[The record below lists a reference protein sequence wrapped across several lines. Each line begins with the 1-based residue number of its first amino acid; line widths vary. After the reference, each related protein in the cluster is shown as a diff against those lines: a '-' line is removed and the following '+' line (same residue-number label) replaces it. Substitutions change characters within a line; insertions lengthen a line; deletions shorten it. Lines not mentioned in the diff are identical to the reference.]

1 MEKKEKAEDAAKQEM
16 KNVADQTDKQNAP
29 KHAAGE
35 IWFLGLVFLM
45 TLALFLDSLKL
56 KGIFTGFTNPSS
68 LPQIFLLVLFF
79 LIIWV
84 TCKTLFHDKFR
95 EKSFKKAIKYLV
107 SKDVVILLIMVL
119 AYLLLL
125 PFLHF
130 TITSLIFLF
139 GTMYLL
145 DRRKPLQKVLISAGV
160 VAGIQLIFHYLM
172 QVVLP

>member
-1 MEKKEKAEDAAKQEM
+1 MEKKEKAEDAAKQEIE
-16 KNVADQTDKQNAP
+16 NTADQTDRQDAP

-35 IWFLGLVFLM
+35 IWFLGLMFLM
-45 TLALFLDSLKL
+45 ILALFLDSLKL

-68 LPQIFLLVLFF
+68 LPQIFLLLLFF
-79 LIIWV
+79 LIILV
-84 TCKTLFHDKFR
+84 TCRTLFRDKFKER
-95 EKSFKKAIKYLV
+95 SFKEAIKYLV
-107 SKDVVILLIMVL
+107 SKDVVILLVMVL

-145 DRRKPLQKVLISAGV
+145 DRRKPLQKLLISIGVIAGV
-160 VAGIQLIFHYLM
+160 QLIFHYLM